1 MKEPANKAKHQTAT
15 TTTTTALVT
24 SSIRLWGHTHT
35 LAYTLAH
42 TDSGNSFVL
51 SVLGSV
57 GALKRPTELGPKL
70 LKSLC
75 MHRNHHFLTG
85 PHATLLHSTLS
96 TLDPHPSW
104 QLGSARSYLRTAVP
118 FLMMLGMSCRS
129 QFAHLPLEWPK
140 KASEFKSSCLPNCM
154 QHIALQNKALQLPP
168 RLFRVVEGLDNC
180 LRFTARKPSYHRW

>member
-1 MKEPANKAKHQTAT
+1 MVRNMKEPANKAKHQTAT
-15 TTTTTALVT
+15 TRTTALVT

-85 PHATLLHSTLS
+85 PHATLLHSTLHSPLSRLS
-96 TLDPHPSW
+96 TLIPA
-104 QLGSARSYLRTAVP
+104 GSSALLAAI
-118 FLMMLGMSCRS
+118 C
-129 QFAHLPLEWPK
+129 
-140 KASEFKSSCLPNCM
+140 
-154 QHIALQNKALQLPP
+154 ALQ
-168 RLFRVVEGLDNC
+168 FH
-180 LRFTARKPSYHRW
+180 S